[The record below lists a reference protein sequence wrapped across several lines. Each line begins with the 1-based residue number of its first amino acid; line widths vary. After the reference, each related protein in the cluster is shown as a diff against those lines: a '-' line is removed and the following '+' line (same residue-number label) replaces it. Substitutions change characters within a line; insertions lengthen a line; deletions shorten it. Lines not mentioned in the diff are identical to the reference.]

1 MKIVF
6 VISGLSAGGAQ
17 RSLVT
22 VCQKLAEVPSNNI
35 FVATWVKTEDKY
47 TISSNTH
54 LINLCRPIPV
64 RNSKLE
70 YLISIWRLRQSLM
83 KIKPECVIAVQC
95 NMFPR
100 VLMATLFNKAK
111 LLVWEHTSM
120 SRIMDQEG
128 TIARKF
134 LYKLADGVIVLTN
147 KDANIVEGR
156 YKRVFVMPNPLPF
169 PVVNYECERSNLV
182 IAIGRLD
189 VWYIKGFD
197 RLITIWSKVNESNP
211 SWKLYLVGE
220 GDTKST
226 KYIKDEIARYG
237 LENCLVLTGYRND
250 IPELLQKAKIFVL
263 TSRVEGFPMSLIEA
277 MSQGCVGVSFS
288 VGQAI
293 EDIINNGEDGIIVKD
308 GDCDAFSESL
318 IKLMSDES
326 RIQKMSATGRTN
338 IKRFEDPIIIDKW
351 NKMLN
356 EVLYE

>member
-83 KIKPECVIAVQC
+83 KIKPDCVIAVQC

-120 SRIMDQEG
+120 SRKMDQEG

-147 KDANIVEGR
+147 KDAKFVKGR

-169 PVVNYECERSNLV
+169 PVVNNECKRSNLV

-189 VWYIKGFD
+189 VWNIKGFD

-211 SWKLYLVGE
+211 SWKLYIVGE
-220 GDTKST
+220 GNVDST
-226 KYIKDEIARYG
+226 KYLKDEIARYG
-237 LENCLVLTGYRND
+237 LENSVVLTGYRND
-250 IPELLQKAKIFVL
+250 MPVLLQKAKIFVL

-326 RIQKMSATGRTN
+326 KIQKMSATGRTN
-338 IKRFEDPIIIDKW
+338 IKRFEDSVIIDKW
-351 NKMLN
+351 NKMLK